1 MNIFYDTID
10 ALCKLEGINHSILA
24 MRCGVGPVT
33 FHRYLTLERE
43 FKLVPFM
50 ALCRTLDLSPQ
61 RLYAVYDKARKE
73 QNNDKH

>member
-10 ALCKLEGINHSILA
+10 AICKEKGINHSILA

-50 ALCRTLDLSPQ
+50 AMCKQLKVAAEVMYLI
-61 RLYAVYDKARKE
+61 YDKARKE